1 MRAEPYLELSSG
13 QSAHLYQL
21 FVERDPEVTVPTVQV
36 PQSAQLTELQLLWCA
51 GAVRPKFP
59 LQSCQVTSRPA
70 SAHPADAQ
78 VWSN

>member
-36 PQSAQLTELQLLWCA
+36 LQSTQVTELQLLWCA
-51 GAVRPKFP
+51 GAV
-59 LQSCQVTSRPA
+59 
-70 SAHPADAQ
+70 
-78 VWSN
+78 